1 MGITH
6 RLRAALKPLHGALV
20 VRACTE
26 REYRSRVRIT
36 LSGPG
41 LDHRTPWLV
50 PQGAQTAL

>member
-6 RLRAALKPLHGALV
+6 RLRAALKPLRGALV